1 MATGKNVHKILLCF
15 PHDIA
20 LNCGGTKKAVPN
32 ITSLS
37 AIRKANVLFVLLGC
51 NVEVNVLHYI
61 AIL

>member
-37 AIRKANVLFVLLGC
+37 AIRKANVLFVL
-51 NVEVNVLHYI
+51 VNFWGAMLKYI
-61 AIL
+61 PSAI